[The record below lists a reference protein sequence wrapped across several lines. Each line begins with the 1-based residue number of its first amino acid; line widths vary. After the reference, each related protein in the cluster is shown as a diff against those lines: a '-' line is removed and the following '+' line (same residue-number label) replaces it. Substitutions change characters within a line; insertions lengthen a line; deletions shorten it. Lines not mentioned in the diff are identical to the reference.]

1 MDVYTK
7 KGDDGTTGLFY
18 GGRVSKADLAPEAY
32 GTVDEAVAA
41 LAMARAECDGSR
53 NKRILDLQ
61 RQLFVVAAEL
71 AANPD
76 KRAKLIDGT
85 SRVTAE
91 MVSQIELWIDE
102 VTAAVG
108 LPDQFIVPGES
119 RYTAALDV
127 ARAVVRRAERRA
139 VAYGEAGGLADS
151 QVVPYLNRLAD
162 YVYMLVR
169 AAEHNWEPSKT
180 ESE

>member
-1 MDVYTK
+1 
-7 KGDDGTTGLFY
+7 
-18 GGRVSKADLAPEAY
+18 
-32 GTVDEAVAA
+32 
-41 LAMARAECDGSR
+41 
-53 NKRILDLQ
+53 
-61 RQLFVVAAEL
+61 VVAAEL